1 MLVCALLVTAL
12 AGPASALQTA
22 QNNADGGV
30 TVRANVSTGTV
41 LDPGDPIT
49 FQYQS
54 SRDGAVIL
62 FDIDTQGYVT
72 LLHDQPLSVRARESL
87 RLDDEFIAEGEPGVE
102 FVFALAVPDG
112 DAIDDEAFAAMRDE
126 SRRIN
131 GDPFIAA
138 NMIAGELVRDISQHS
153 VFMGYT
159 YFYVSE
165 RVEYPCYL
173 CGTCDGSAGTSECEG
188 YRIAQNFDRGVSL
201 SYPLSRGYDM
211 VEVASQTETV
221 EDTPQTAADT
231 SPVIPDEDTEVS
243 FYPYGS
249 EVYYADPMA
258 VNAYYSWGW
267 YDPFYWYYPYSYP
280 YYYSPWSFHIGF
292 GWGWGWGWGGYY
304 CSGWYDPW
312 YGCGYPYYPYY
323 PSGSYPSTVSKYKSK
338 YKSDGSTSSSLSETR
353 KYASKRDTDLRVAS
367 KGLKSSPS
375 STSSWRTKTR
385 SEFAKGPYGSSHKV
399 KTSVSGVTR
408 GAWAKGTRSGSSYK
422 NVPVYR
428 GQRTSKSQ
436 LFQPKGSAGKSVM
449 QRSGGYKSGSK
460 GAYVPQQRGTSRSKS
475 GSYAPSQRSTPR
487 PSAGS
492 GSTPRMSSGYK
503 SGSHSS
509 PAMRGGSSWGGG
521 NRGSMGGSRS
531 TGGGMR
537 GGGFKGGGRGR

>member
-1 MLVCALLVTAL
+1 MRLLISALLVAAL

-22 QNNADGGV
+22 QNNADGGI
-30 TVRANVSTGTV
+30 TIRANVSNGAV

-54 SRDGAVIL
+54 SRDAAVIL

-72 LLHDQPLSVRARESL
+72 LLHDEPLSVGARESL

-102 FVFALAVPDG
+102 FIFGLAVPDRN
-112 DAIDDEAFAAMRDE
+112 AIDDEAFATMRDE
-126 SRRIN
+126 TRRIN

-159 YFYVSE
+159 YFYVSD

-173 CGTCDGSAGTSECEG
+173 CGTCDGSIGSSECEG
-188 YRIAQNFDRGVSL
+188 YRIVQNFDHGTSL
-201 SYPLSRGYDM
+201 AYPMARGYDM
-211 VEVASQTETV
+211 VETASQTETV
-221 EDTPQTAADT
+221 QDAPETGAET
-231 SPVIPDEDTEVS
+231 SPVIPDEDTEVN

-267 YDPFYWYYPYSYP
+267 YDPYYWYYPYCYP
-280 YYYSPWSFHIGF
+280 YYYSPGWSFSIGF

-312 YGCGYPYYPYY
+312 YGYGCGYPYYPSY
-323 PSGSYPSTVSKYKSK
+323 PSGSYPSYAKFKSK
-338 YKSDGSTSSSLSETR
+338 YKSDAATSSSLSATR
-353 KYASKRDTDLRVAS
+353 QYASKRDGDLRVAS

-375 STSSWRTKTR
+375 STSTWRTKTR
-385 SEFAKGPYGSSHKV
+385 SEFAKGPYGSSHRV
-399 KTSVSGVTR
+399 KTSVSGATR

-428 GQRTSKSQ
+428 GQRSSKSQ
-436 LFQPKGSAGKSVM
+436 VFQPKSYAGKSVM
-449 QRSGGYKSGSK
+449 QRSGGYKGN
-460 GAYVPQQRGTSRSKS
+460 GKS
-475 GSYAPSQRSTPR
+475 GYAPSQRGGSTRSKSGAYAPSTRGTSR

-492 GSTPRMSSGYK
+492 HSAPRMGGSYK
-503 SGSHSS
+503 GGSHA
-509 PAMRGGSSWGGG
+509 PAMRGGGGG
-521 NRGSMGGSRS
+521 WGGGSRS
-531 TGGGMR
+531 TGGGSR
-537 GGGFKGGGRGR
+537 GGGGFKGGGRGR